1 MSGAVTCG
9 QSNMLVLALDSS
21 TRAGSVALARD
32 GAILD
37 TRVGDPARRH
47 AERLPNDLTALL
59 AAHGATLRDV
69 DLLAV
74 AAGPGGFT
82 GLRVGLATIQGLAVA
97 LERPVFVAGTLE
109 LLALAAAEAV
119 AGTPWCGAWLR
130 GMRGEIFSALHAR
143 GALPPAPAAV
153 PPSVGTPDE
162 CAAGWRAAAPA
173 GAIAVAGDGWPEHAA
188 ALHARFATLIPCTI
202 PPLAAVLAGVA
213 TARAVEAVGPAA
225 VRPAYVR
232 RPDAVVLR
240 DQAGLR
246 VPPDA

>member
-1 MSGAVTCG
+1 M
-9 QSNMLVLALDSS
+9 
-21 TRAGSVALARD
+21 RAARC
-32 GAILD
+32 
-37 TRVGDPARRH
+37 RR
-47 AERLPNDLTALL
+47 RRPQCPRRS
-59 AAHGATLRDV
+59 AHPTS
-69 DLLAV
+69 
-74 AAGPGGFT
+74 AGP
-82 GLRVGLATIQGLAVA
+82 
-97 LERPVFVAGTLE
+97 
-109 LLALAAAEAV
+109 
-119 AGTPWCGAWLR
+119 
-130 GMRGEIFSALHAR
+130 R
-143 GALPPAPAAV
+143 GAAPPA
-153 PPSVGTPDE
+153 GG
-162 CAAGWRAAAPA
+162 AGGGGGAPPA

>member
-9 QSNMLVLALDSS
+9 QSNMLVLSLDSS
-21 TRAGSVALARD
+21 TRAGSIALARD
-32 GAILD
+32 GALLE
-37 TRVGDPARRH
+37 TQVGDPGRRH

-82 GLRVGLATIQGLAVA
+82 GLRVGLATMQGLAVA
-97 LERPVFVAGTLE
+97 LDRPVFVAGTLE
-109 LLALAAAEAV
+109 LLALAAADAV

-130 GMRGEIFSALHAR
+130 GMRGEIFCALYAR
-143 GALPPAPAAV
+143 DALPPSPPVV

-162 CAAGWRAAAPA
+162 AAALWLEAAPH
-173 GAIAVAGDGWPEHAA
+173 GAVAVAGDGWPEHAA
-188 ALHARFATLIPCTI
+188 ALQARFTALMPCEI
-202 PPLAAVLAGVA
+202 PPLAAVLARVA
-213 TARAVEAVGPAA
+213 TARAAEAVGPAA

-240 DQAGLR
+240 EQAGLP
-246 VPPDA
+246 VPGDA